1 MRDTLTRILRTG
13 EIACFAVLFL
23 VGLYAV
29 VMGLGYGVTNDEGL
43 VGGGMV
49 PTGAGLVLTVLGGY
63 LLVMALRADEGPRV
77 ERDETPDI
85 HGRTETERVHH
96 LWQVFGLLLVTILL
110 IELLGFIT
118 AFAAFLLVTATIIE
132 RRPFLP
138 SLLLVVIGAATVY
151 VLFVQLLRVPLPTG
165 PLGL

>member
-1 MRDTLTRILRTG
+1 MRDTLTRIVRTG

-23 VGLYAV
+23 AGLYAV
-29 VMGLGYGVTNDEGL
+29 VMGLGYGVTNDDGL

-49 PTGAGLVLTVLGGY
+49 PTGAGLVLTALGGY
-63 LLVMALRADEGPRV
+63 LLVTALRGEEAPRA

-85 HGRTETERVHH
+85 HGRTESQRVRH

-110 IELLGFIT
+110 VEPLGFIT
-118 AFAAFLLVTATIIE
+118 AFSAFLLVVATIIE
-132 RRPFLP
+132 KRSFLG
-138 SLLLVVIGAATVY
+138 SLLMVVIGAATVY